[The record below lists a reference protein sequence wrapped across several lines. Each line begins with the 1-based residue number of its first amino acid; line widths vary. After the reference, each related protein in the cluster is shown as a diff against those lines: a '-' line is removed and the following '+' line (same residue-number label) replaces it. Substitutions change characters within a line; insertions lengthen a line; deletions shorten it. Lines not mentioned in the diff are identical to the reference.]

1 MKKIFIKDLLSSKT
15 LSENIIILGWIKNKR
30 YHGSML
36 FWDVVDS
43 TGEIQVLLNRNNI
56 EEKIFNKIKG
66 ILPETAVK
74 IIGDQR
80 YFNNNGNE
88 NIEVVAKT
96 VDVLGEYKLN
106 IAPQPRSDFSIFEQK
121 YTDHVLKNRSLYLRN
136 PRQAAVLSFKSK
148 FIFELHKYFQENK
161 YVLIEPPVMTEML
174 LYDDKTA
181 FSFDYEGNTVW
192 LSQCCTFQLEAA
204 ILAFEKVYS
213 ITPSFRSEH
222 SRSDRHLN
230 EYTHLK
236 VEAAWANMND
246 LLNLTE
252 DILYNIVKRMAVV
265 GEKELKFLNVK
276 LNPDDYKPP
285 FMKISYDEAVKILNK
300 KEPFQ
305 YGKSMGKKRLS
316 DLTKEFGNKHIW
328 VEYPPR
334 SAEGFPFSICP
345 SNNNLVMAA
354 DLVAPYGFGEIGGVA
369 EKIYS
374 KEELLERMAEKGRT
388 TPKDLERYKSY
399 IELREAG
406 LPPHGGIGMGVD
418 RIARHLLKLPHV
430 KDVLPYPRLFGRRW
444 NP

>member
-1 MKKIFIKDLLSSKT
+1 MKKIFIKDLLDSKT
-15 LSENIIILGWIKNKR
+15 LFQNVEILGWIKNKR
-30 YHGSML
+30 SHGL
-36 FWDVVDS
+36 ITFWDVVDS
-43 TGEIQVLLNRNNI
+43 TGEIQVLLSNDSLGK
-56 EEKIFNKIKG
+56 EYCKIKD
-66 ILPETAVK
+66 ISVETAVK
-74 IIGDQR
+74 VIGDQQ
-80 YFNNNGNE
+80 YFNNNKQ
-88 NIEVVAKT
+88 NIEVVARI
-96 VDVLGEYKLN
+96 VEVLGEYKLN
-106 IAPQPRSDFSIFEQK
+106 VTPQPRSDFPIFKQK
-121 YTDHVLKNRSLYLRN
+121 YTDHVLRNKSLYLRN
-136 PRQAAVLSFKSK
+136 PMQAAVLSFKSK
-148 FIFELHKYFQENK
+148 FVFELHKYFQENK

-174 LYDDKTA
+174 LYDDRTA
-181 FSFDYEGNTVW
+181 FSFEYEGNTVW

-204 ILAFEKVYS
+204 ISAFEKVYS

-230 EYTHLK
+230 EYSHLK
-236 VEAAWANMND
+236 IEIAWACMND
-246 LLNLTE
+246 LSKLSE
-252 DILYNIVKRMAVV
+252 DVLFSLAKRMAIV
-265 GEKELKFLNVK
+265 GERELTFLNVK

-305 YGKSMGKKRLS
+305 YGNSMGKKRLQE
-316 DLTKEFGNKHIW
+316 LTKEFGNKHIW
-328 VEYPPR
+328 IEYPPR

-354 DLVAPYGFGEIGGVA
+354 DLIAPFGFGEIGGVA
-369 EKIYS
+369 EKICS

-388 TPKDLERYKSY
+388 TAKDMERYKSY

-406 LPPHGGIGMGVD
+406 IPPHGGIGMEVD